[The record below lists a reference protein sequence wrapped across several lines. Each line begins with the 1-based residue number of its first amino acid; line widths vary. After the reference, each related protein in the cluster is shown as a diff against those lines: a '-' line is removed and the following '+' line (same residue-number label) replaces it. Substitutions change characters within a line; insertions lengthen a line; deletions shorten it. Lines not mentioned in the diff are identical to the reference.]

1 MLAVSGF
8 RVDACDFGRLAGQQ
22 LDPVVVGY
30 GAMRVSPSGTAR
42 ASQARI
48 RGFESRH
55 PLQSETERSPATEAA
70 LFWWTCLVDF
80 GKGYTVPTS
89 PSEGIKAQL
98 KGYLVLGS
106 MWLIWIGKL
115 VPYHLATPA

>member
-1 MLAVSGF
+1 MNRSRRGMRVVSGF
-8 RVDACDFGRLAGQQ
+8 HVDACEFGHLAGHQ

-30 GAMRVSPSGTAR
+30 GVTRVSPSGTAR

-70 LFWWTCLVDF
+70 LFWWTCLMDF
-80 GKGYTVPTS
+80 G
-89 PSEGIKAQL
+89 L
-98 KGYLVLGS
+98 
-106 MWLIWIGKL
+106 
-115 VPYHLATPA
+115 